1 MSPRS
6 GWMFNEPLLPHLRP
20 SRHCGSL
27 YPLSSYRKLHILGTS
42 FTLHKLA
49 RLLSEFSL
57 TAAPAPAGWGA
68 LLGPDSSRPRSCSLS
83 QPACS
88 AGSANLIHHTLT
100 VFCSCTHTLHFFN
113 TAFFPSDSSRLCL
126 THHDSLVF
134 SSLIFP
140 PLLPRPLIIQP

>member
-1 MSPRS
+1 
-6 GWMFNEPLLPHLRP
+6 MFNEPLLPHLRP

-88 AGSANLIHHTLT
+88 GGSRISSTTPSLSSVAAHTHCISLT
-100 VFCSCTHTLHFFN
+100 QL
-113 TAFFPSDSSRLCL
+113 FFPADSSRLCL

-134 SSLIFP
+134 PSLIFP

>member
-1 MSPRS
+1 MSLFFPTSVLRGIVAPYTLCQVTAS
-6 GWMFNEPLLPHLRP
+6 YTSWARALPFTNWPGCFPSSLSLPPLLQPD
-20 SRHCGSL
+20 
-27 YPLSSYRKLHILGTS
+27 
-42 FTLHKLA
+42 
-49 RLLSEFSL
+49 
-57 TAAPAPAGWGA
+57 GWGA

-88 AGSANLIHHTLT
+88 GGSANLIHHTLT

-113 TAFFPSDSSRLCL
+113 TAFFFPSDSSRLCL